1 MAELTDRQIQAARP
15 KEQDG
20 HVSDHWISDGGAR
33 GSGRLYLRVQ
43 ANGRKSFFYRYAGP
57 SGKRGA
63 IPLGEYTQRGGRAGL
78 TLNQARDKASE
89 LSRLYLDGIRDLH
102 GYIEAR
108 VQTQEREISLSNKAA
123 LDKADE
129 DQHRSL
135 RRLIAAYLVALEQAD
150 ASDVAN
156 VRSMF
161 RLHLLWTSPASVD
174 NYQLPVRSCDVSPI
188 SGHFQTG
195 VGRLPAC

>member
-89 LSRLYLDGIRDLH
+89 LSRLYLDGIRDRRSSI
-102 GYIEAR
+102 GRAK
-108 VQTQEREISLSNKAA
+108 EIWTNSSSIFTWRKLKSCRTPRATRYFSRCT
-123 LDKADE
+123 LGVS
-129 DQHRSL
+129 DQPSSYGQRPK
-135 RRLIAAYLVALEQAD
+135 
-150 ASDVAN
+150 
-156 VRSMF
+156 
-161 RLHLLWTSPASVD
+161 T
-174 NYQLPVRSCDVSPI
+174 
-188 SGHFQTG
+188 
-195 VGRLPAC
+195 

>member
-89 LSRLYLDGIRDLH
+89 ISR
-102 GYIEAR
+102 
-108 VQTQEREISLSNKAA
+108 SNKAA

-161 RLHLLWTSPASVD
+161 RLHLLEAYPELVEIRASEVKPKD
-174 NYQLPVRSCDVSPI
+174 LRAPLARLVEAKKGRTAGKLRSYMRAAYSQAIKADYD
-188 SGHFQTG
+188 
-195 VGRLPAC
+195 